1 MSFSFA
7 SETSSKFPTEQECQ
21 QFVRDNRYYGGITI
35 GSFSDETLQQLGEIF
50 SQNRRPLTLKGIYKK
65 WIESH
70 PDSSLTPFKLY
81 QLLTLWEEYPNSY
94 FQFGRIWKKYPV
106 GKNQNQHTYQTK
118 STLDYFTKFGGKIV
132 YKKESRLKAIFNGLK
147 INTTLAL
154 IGAIVAE
161 FFGTPIVGMGF
172 RISVEAQRMS
182 FDLVWAEITMAAI
195 VGSTLYGLLAL
206 LERYLTFWHPSFHNR

>member
-1 MSFSFA
+1 MSISFA

-70 PDSSLTPFKLY
+70 PDSSLTPFKLC

-106 GKNQNQHTYQTK
+106 GKNQHTYQTK

-132 YKKESRLKAIFNGLK
+132 YKKESRLGGGYNSDGSGSESSE
-147 INTTLAL
+147 TS
-154 IGAIVAE
+154 E
-161 FFGTPIVGMGF
+161 STPVWIYVD
-172 RISVEAQRMS
+172 SDNPLSRMS
-182 FDLVWAEITMAAI
+182 NGMLDSRPFLEEILLNGHVNYPEFVKGQHLI
-195 VGSTLYGLLAL
+195 VD
-206 LERYLTFWHPSFHNR
+206 E